1 MVKKKATGHEEDK
14 PGKTNHANTK
24 AEKEHEKL
32 VAEVNEIKEKL
43 KNSDEKY
50 LRLAAEF
57 DNYRKRT
64 LKEKM
69 ELSKLA
75 GEEIFHSVLPVMD
88 DFERAIQVIDNSK
101 DISAMK
107 EGIHLIYNKFREF
120 LKQNGIKEIES
131 MNQDFDTD
139 IHEAVTKMSVEDK
152 ALKGKVIDVI
162 SKGYMLNDKVI
173 RFPKVVVGN

>member
-1 MVKKKATGHEEDK
+1 MVKKKANNQEEEN
-14 PGKTNHANTK
+14 PEKTHHAKTK
-24 AEKEHEKL
+24 SKKEHEKL
-32 VAEVNEIKEKL
+32 AAEVKEIKEKL

-69 ELSKLA
+69 EMSKLA
-75 GEEIFHSVLPVMD
+75 GEEIFQSVLPVLD
-88 DFERAIQVIDNSK
+88 DFERAIQVIDNSR
-101 DISAMK
+101 DITAMK

-131 MNQDFDTD
+131 MNKEFDTD

-152 ALKGKVIDVI
+152 SLKGKVIDVI
-162 SKGYMLNDKVI
+162 SKGYLLNDKII
-173 RFPKVVVGN
+173 RFPKVVVGD